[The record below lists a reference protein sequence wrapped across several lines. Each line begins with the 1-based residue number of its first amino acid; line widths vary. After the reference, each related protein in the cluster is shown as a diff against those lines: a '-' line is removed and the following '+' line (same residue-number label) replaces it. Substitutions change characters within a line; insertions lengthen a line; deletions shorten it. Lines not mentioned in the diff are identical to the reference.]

1 MPFLVIS
8 IGNAVMLSLKII
20 QLYLYV
26 LMIHNPSILYCEA
39 ANQVHEPLST
49 LFGDMLFQSKKAVLA
64 GFWAIN
70 SSLCFGLHQSDR
82 SFRTDK
88 CCSLW
93 LWCKSSNWIWFSWT
107 NSAMLSN
114 LCSSLNYV
122 LTGRLTPWHFFR
134 DVSLANPGSKVYGR
148 QLMF

>member
-1 MPFLVIS
+1 MH
-8 IGNAVMLSLKII
+8 
-20 QLYLYV
+20 V

-93 LWCKSSNWIWFSWT
+93 LWCKSANWIWFSWT
-107 NSAMLSN
+107 NPAMLSN

-122 LTGRLTPWHFFR
+122 LTGRLTPWHFFGT
-134 DVSLANPGSKVYGR
+134 SLWLTQEARFMFGSLCSSKAESKDASIEEHACN
-148 QLMF
+148 Q